1 MRSPTGSNIKHQ
13 KGMAI
18 LMAMMTLALVA
29 TLAGGVL
36 WQQWRTQ
43 EEEATSRF
51 EQQSGLLLGAALD
64 WARIILTE
72 DSKTSTTDHRAEP
85 WSIPLQETQLSSFLS
100 ASGNGSVS
108 KEVGSDEQAQHVYL
122 SSRITDLQS
131 RLNLFN
137 LVNAAQVSTPDLS
150 ALTQLFA
157 LLGLPQREL
166 QLLVLGMTGRNTQ
179 DVGSLGSAN
188 FSNSGPILNA
198 SYLYAYPQ
206 RIEQL
211 AWLGL
216 TPQTISILSP
226 YVTWL
231 PVRTQLNLNTAS
243 AQVLAASFPGL
254 TLSAAEKVV
263 QSRDAQPWS
272 SLDAATSAINS
283 NLHSTGSG
291 GSSPI
296 VNINSTQFAL
306 NSNYFLVIGRIRY
319 DSMIFTERSVLQR
332 NNQQTTILWREKRA
346 SGAEPGCFSTIE
358 PPC

>member
-1 MRSPTGSNIKHQ
+1 
-13 KGMAI
+13 
-18 LMAMMTLALVA
+18 
-29 TLAGGVL
+29 
-36 WQQWRTQ
+36 
-43 EEEATSRF
+43 
-51 EQQSGLLLGAALD
+51 
-64 WARIILTE
+64 
-72 DSKTSTTDHRAEP
+72 
-85 WSIPLQETQLSSFLS
+85 
-100 ASGNGSVS
+100 
-108 KEVGSDEQAQHVYL
+108 
-122 SSRITDLQS
+122 
-131 RLNLFN
+131 
-137 LVNAAQVSTPDLS
+137 
-150 ALTQLFA
+150 
-157 LLGLPQREL
+157 
-166 QLLVLGMTGRNTQ
+166 MTGRNTQ